1 MKPAVIISIGYYHA
15 IADSYY
21 YVIVG
26 RMGSESSSI
35 SMTIFS
41 RTSTLIRIKKA
52 LTIEST
58 LFHTELLS
66 SSINAFLLGY
76 LATEFALAIY

>member
-1 MKPAVIISIGYYHA
+1 MRPALIISLGYYHA

-52 LTIEST
+52 L
-58 LFHTELLS
+58 
-66 SSINAFLLGY
+66 
-76 LATEFALAIY
+76 